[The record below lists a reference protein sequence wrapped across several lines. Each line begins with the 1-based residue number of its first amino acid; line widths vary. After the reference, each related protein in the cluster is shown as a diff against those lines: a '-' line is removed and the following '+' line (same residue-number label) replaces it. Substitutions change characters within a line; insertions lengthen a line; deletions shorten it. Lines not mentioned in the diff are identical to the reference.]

1 LQFSPVYVFF
11 TFMGLLVSIQNMD
24 PYLGAIIIG
33 AEVTQLGA
41 NIVGAEVSVSL
52 IDVALT
58 W

>member
-1 LQFSPVYVFF
+1 
-11 TFMGLLVSIQNMD
+11 MGLLVSIQNMD